1 MTETL
6 SHAAQGASEWTDPQS
21 GWIAQIKDAIKARK
35 VHPSRCVVLLPF
47 AQLLP
52 LAQQYWA
59 EVHPTGFSPR
69 FETLR
74 TWCEHLAPIT
84 LKHSDLGFDA
94 SWDLLT
100 AQSLL
105 KSAGL
110 TQLAPDMVPTLLSMA
125 RALVLQAAAVSP
137 ELRIQWGQE
146 GRQWVAQTM
155 GASFLRVESAVAQTA
170 IVWASHSSFATDVLF
185 DAQSFQDVDLCIWM
199 PGVQA
204 DPMRQVCLQACG
216 DTFKELVPVALS
228 ESLSAPQVKLHQC
241 SDISELSERAVACVL
256 HHVQRGV
263 FPLAVVAVDRVLT
276 RRIHALLVQSGVL
289 VKDETGWKLSTTQ
302 SGLHVML
309 ALKAMAWNASVD
321 EVLNWVK
328 HAPLWAGYRA
338 ELLESQLR
346 KSPQSLWRKLQ
357 LTSEKVTPE
366 QNEVKE
372 EAVSQGLVNS
382 DAAWLLQ
389 KINAWRSECQA
400 PKKLAQW
407 LSALQNLLVDTGQW
421 NLLEQDEAGE
431 LLLDA
436 LHLHKESLDPID
448 PTNPLQNV
456 ADAPWAVKTYS
467 LADFTQ
473 WVDGVLEG
481 CSFVPNASSLAQVH
495 ILPLHNLY
503 ARPWNVVLMPGC
515 DELRLSVS
523 RMGTSDWPESLRKVL
538 GLPTQTELQAQF
550 KTQWEEA
557 FKAPCVEVLWH
568 TTEASGELIQPSAW
582 VLELEKHTH
591 QVRGEDLRLDRT
603 VEVAVPPQPQPALG
617 SFDQALMPR
626 RISASSYHD
635 LRVCPYRF
643 FAKHVLGLKAPNEL
657 EFEIDKRLM
666 GQWLHE
672 VLKLFHEQLANVDV
686 LLPLNAKRALLD
698 RLAEL
703 VSQEMGLPKEDFV
716 PFQASWP
723 ALREG
728 YLQWL
733 AGHEDQ
739 GFKFKSAELKLEQ
752 TLEDWILVGRIDRVD
767 ESARSSCEFPSI
779 ESPIS
784 WVLDYKTETP
794 KKTAARIKTPLE
806 DTQLAFYA
814 ALMGTQEDPQ
824 PLRLGYVNV
833 AEREGT
839 RCYEMKDVD
848 WVRHEFVQGLLS
860 DLRRIA
866 AGQSMPALG
875 EGEVCSYCEVR
886 GLCRKDFW
894 DRPSP

>member
-6 SHAAQGASEWTDPQS
+6 LHDAQGASEWTHPQS
-21 GWIAQIKDAIKARK
+21 GWIAQIQDAIKARK

-74 TWCEHLAPIT
+74 SWCEHLSPVA

-110 TQLAPDMVPTLLSMA
+110 TQLAPDMASTLLNMA
-125 RALVLQAAAVSP
+125 RALVPQAAAVSP
-137 ELRIQWGQE
+137 ELRTQWGQE
-146 GRQWVAQTM
+146 GKYWVAQTM
-155 GASFLRVESAVAQTA
+155 AAPFLTVESAVAQTA
-170 IVWASHSSFATDVLF
+170 IVWASHSSFATDALF
-185 DAQSFQDVDLCIWM
+185 AAQSFQDVDCCLWM

-204 DPMRQVCLQACG
+204 DPMRQVCAQACG
-216 DTFKELVPVALS
+216 DTFQELVPVVSS
-228 ESLSAPQVKLHQC
+228 ENLSASQVYLHQC
-241 SDISELSERAVACVL
+241 SHISELAERAVACVL

-263 FPLAVVAVDRVLT
+263 LPLAVVAVDRVLT

-328 HAPLWAGYRA
+328 HAPNWAGYRA
-338 ELLESQLR
+338 DLLERNLR
-346 KSPQSLWRKLQ
+346 QSPQSLWRKLQ
-357 LTSEKVTPE
+357 LTPEKIGV
-366 QNEVKE
+366 E
-372 EAVSQGLVNS
+372 EGAVSQSVVNS
-382 DAAWLLQ
+382 DATWLLE
-389 KINAWRSECQA
+389 KLNVWRGVCQA

-407 LSALQNLLVDTGQW
+407 LISVQDLLVDSGQW
-421 NLLEQDEAGE
+421 NLLEQDAAGE
-431 LLLDA
+431 LLLDV
-436 LHLHKESLDPID
+436 LHLHNDAVD
-448 PTNPLQNV
+448 DLQNI
-456 ADAPWAVKTYS
+456 ADAPWAVKNYS
-467 LADFTQ
+467 LSDFTQ

-481 CSFVPNASSLAQVH
+481 CSFVPEAPSHAQVH

-503 ARPWNVVLMPGC
+503 ARPWNVVVLPGC
-515 DELRLSVS
+515 DEVRLSVPHL
-523 RMGTSDWPESLRKVL
+523 GKGDWPESLRKVL
-538 GLPTQTELQAQF
+538 GLPTKTEVQAQF

-568 TTEASGELIQPSAW
+568 TAEASGELIQPSAW
-582 VLELEKHTH
+582 VLKLEKHTH
-591 QVRGEDLRLDRT
+591 QVLVEDLRLDRT
-603 VEVAVPPQPQPALG
+603 IEVAVPPQPQPALG
-617 SFDQALMPR
+617 PFDQVLMPR

-635 LRVCPYRF
+635 LRACPYRF

-672 VLKLFHEQLANVDV
+672 VLKLFHEQVAVADTS
-686 LLPLNAKRALLD
+686 LPVSAKRALLD
-698 RLAEL
+698 RMAEL
-703 VSQEMGLPKEDFV
+703 VSQQMKLPQEDFV

-723 ALREG
+723 ALRDG
-728 YLQWL
+728 YLHWL

-739 GFKFKSAELKLEQ
+739 GFKFKAAEVKLEQ
-752 TLEDWILVGRIDRVD
+752 SIEDWLLVGRIDRMDV
-767 ESARSSCEFPSI
+767 SI
-779 ESPIS
+779 CTSGGDSNLKSPTSEPPIS
-784 WVLDYKTETP
+784 WVLDYKTEIP
-794 KKTAARIKTPLE
+794 PKTAARMKAPLE

-814 ALMGTQEDPQ
+814 VLMGTQEDLQ

-833 AEREGT
+833 AERDGT
-839 RCYEMKDVD
+839 RCYEMKDVEG
-848 WVRHEFVQGLLS
+848 VRHEFVQGLLS

-866 AGQSMPALG
+866 AGLSMPALG
-875 EGEVCSYCEVR
+875 EGEACSYCEVR

-894 DRPSP
+894 ETPSP

>member
-6 SHAAQGASEWTDPQS
+6 LHDAQGASEWTHPQS
-21 GWIAQIKDAIKARK
+21 GWIAQIQDAIKARK

-74 TWCEHLAPIT
+74 SWCEHLSPVT

-94 SWDLLT
+94 SWDLFT

-110 TQLAPDMVPTLLSMA
+110 TQLAPDMAATLLNMA
-125 RALVLQAAAVSP
+125 RALVPQAAAVSP
-137 ELRIQWGQE
+137 ELRTQWGQE
-146 GRQWVAQTM
+146 GKHWVAQTM
-155 GASFLRVESAVAQTA
+155 AAPFLTVESAVAQTA
-170 IVWASHSSFATDVLF
+170 IVWASHSSFATDALF
-185 DAQSFQDVDLCIWM
+185 AAQSFQDVDCCLWM

-204 DPMRQVCLQACG
+204 DPMRQVCAQACG
-216 DTFKELVPVALS
+216 DTFQELVPVVSS
-228 ESLSAPQVKLHQC
+228 ENLSASQVYLHQC
-241 SDISELSERAVACVL
+241 SHISELAERAVACVL

-263 FPLAVVAVDRVLT
+263 LPLAVVAVDRVLT

-328 HAPLWAGYRA
+328 HAPNWAGYRA
-338 ELLESQLR
+338 DLLERNLIQ
-346 KSPQSLWRKLQ
+346 SPQSLWRKLQ
-357 LTSEKVTPE
+357 LTPEKIGV
-366 QNEVKE
+366 E
-372 EAVSQGLVNS
+372 EGAVSQSVVNS
-382 DAAWLLQ
+382 DATWLLE
-389 KINAWRSECQA
+389 KLNVWRGVCQA

-407 LSALQNLLVDTGQW
+407 LISVQDLLVDSGQW
-421 NLLEQDEAGE
+421 NLLEQDAAGE
-431 LLLDA
+431 LLLDV
-436 LHLHKESLDPID
+436 LHLHNDAVD
-448 PTNPLQNV
+448 DLQNV
-456 ADAPWAVKTYS
+456 ADAPWAVKNYS
-467 LADFTQ
+467 LSDFTQ

-481 CSFVPNASSLAQVH
+481 CSFVPEAPSHAQVH

-503 ARPWNVVLMPGC
+503 ARPWNVVVLPGC
-515 DELRLSVS
+515 DEVRLSVPHL
-523 RMGTSDWPESLRKVL
+523 GKGDWPESLRKVL
-538 GLPTQTELQAQF
+538 GLPTKTEVQAQF

-568 TTEASGELIQPSAW
+568 TAEASGELIQPSAW
-582 VLELEKHTH
+582 VLKLEKHTH
-591 QVRGEDLRLDRT
+591 QVLVEDLRLDRT
-603 VEVAVPPQPQPALG
+603 IEVAVPPQPQPALG
-617 SFDQALMPR
+617 PFDQVLMPR

-635 LRVCPYRF
+635 LRACPYRF

-672 VLKLFHEQLANVDV
+672 VLKLFHEQVAVADTS
-686 LLPLNAKRALLD
+686 LPVSAKRALLD
-698 RLAEL
+698 RMAEL
-703 VSQEMGLPKEDFV
+703 VSQQMKLPQEDFV

-723 ALREG
+723 ALRDG
-728 YLQWL
+728 YLHWL

-739 GFKFKSAELKLEQ
+739 GFKFKAAEVKLEQ
-752 TLEDWILVGRIDRVD
+752 SIEDWLLVGRIDRMDV
-767 ESARSSCEFPSI
+767 SI
-779 ESPIS
+779 CTSGGDSNLKSPTSEPPIS
-784 WVLDYKTETP
+784 WVLDYKTEIP
-794 KKTAARIKTPLE
+794 PKTAARMKAPLE

-814 ALMGTQEDPQ
+814 VLMGTQEDLQ

-833 AEREGT
+833 AERDGT
-839 RCYEMKDVD
+839 RCYEMKDVEG
-848 WVRHEFVQGLLS
+848 VRHEFVQGLLS

-866 AGQSMPALG
+866 AGLSMPALG
-875 EGEVCSYCEVR
+875 EGEACSYCEVR

-894 DRPSP
+894 ETPSP

>member
-6 SHAAQGASEWTDPQS
+6 SHAAQGASEWMHPQS
-21 GWIAQIKDAIKARK
+21 GWIAQIQDAIKARK
-35 VHPSRCVVLLPF
+35 VHPGRCVVLLPF

-59 EVHPTGFSPR
+59 EMHPSGFSPR

-74 TWCEHLAPIT
+74 SWCEHLSPVT

-110 TQLAPDMVPTLLSMA
+110 TQLAPDMAATLLNMA
-125 RALVLQAAAVSP
+125 RALVPQAASVSP
-137 ELRIQWGQE
+137 ELRTQWGQA
-146 GRQWVAQTM
+146 GKQWVAQTM
-155 GASFLRVESAVAQTA
+155 AAPFLTVESAVAQTA
-170 IVWASHSSFATDVLF
+170 IVWASHSSFATDALF
-185 DAQSFQDVDLCIWM
+185 AAQSFQDVDCCLWM
-199 PGVQA
+199 PGAQA
-204 DPMRQVCLQACG
+204 DPMRQVCAQACG
-216 DTFKELVPVALS
+216 DAFQELVPLASS
-228 ESLSAPQVKLHQC
+228 ENLSASQVNLHQC
-241 SDISELSERAVACVL
+241 SDISELAERAVACVL

-263 FPLAVVAVDRVLT
+263 LPLAVVAVDRVLT

-309 ALKAMAWNASVD
+309 TLKAMAWNASVD

-328 HAPLWAGYRA
+328 HAPKWSGYRA
-338 ELLESQLR
+338 DLLERNLR
-346 KSPQSLWRKLQ
+346 QSPQSLWRKLQ
-357 LTSEKVTPE
+357 LTPEKIGV
-366 QNEVKE
+366 E
-372 EAVSQGLVNS
+372 EGADSQGVVNS
-382 DAAWLLQ
+382 DATWLLE
-389 KINAWRSECQA
+389 KVNVWRSECQA
-400 PKKLAQW
+400 PKKLTQW
-407 LSALQNLLVDTGQW
+407 LSSLQNLLMDTGQW
-421 NLLEQDEAGE
+421 NLLEQDAAGE

-436 LHLHKESLDPID
+436 LHLHNDSVDD
-448 PTNPLQNV
+448 FQNI
-456 ADAPWAVKTYS
+456 ADAPWAVKNYS
-467 LADFTQ
+467 LSDFTQ

-481 CSFVPNASSLAQVH
+481 CSFVPEASSLAQVH

-503 ARPWNVVLMPGC
+503 ARPWNVVVLPGC
-515 DELRLSVS
+515 DEVRLSVS
-523 RMGTSDWPESLRKVL
+523 RLGTGDWPESLRKVL
-538 GLPTQTELQAQF
+538 GLPTKTELQAQF

-557 FKAPCVEVLWH
+557 FKTPCVEVLWH

-591 QVRGEDLRLDRT
+591 QVLGEDLRWDRT
-603 VEVAVPPQPQPALG
+603 VEVAVPAQPQPALG
-617 SFDQALMPR
+617 PFDQVLMPR

-635 LRVCPYRF
+635 LRACPYRF

-672 VLKLFHEQLANVDV
+672 VLKLFHEQVAVADTS
-686 LLPLNAKRALLD
+686 LPVSAKRALLD
-698 RLAEL
+698 RMAEL
-703 VSQEMGLPKEDFV
+703 VSQQMKLPQEDFV

-723 ALREG
+723 ALRDG

-739 GFKFKSAELKLEQ
+739 GFKFKVAEVKLEQ
-752 TLEDWILVGRIDRVD
+752 ALEDWLLVGRIDRVD
-767 ESARSSCEFPSI
+767 ESIRTTGGDSAISC
-779 ESPIS
+779 
-784 WVLDYKTETP
+784 VLDYKTEIP
-794 KKTAARIKTPLE
+794 QKTAARMKTPLE

-814 ALMGTQEDPQ
+814 VLMGTQEDPQ

-833 AEREGT
+833 AERDGT

-848 WVRHEFVQGLLS
+848 GVRHEFVQGLLS

-875 EGEVCSYCEVR
+875 EVEACSYCEVR

-894 DRPSP
+894 ETPSS

>member
-6 SHAAQGASEWTDPQS
+6 SHAAQEASEWMHPQS
-21 GWIAQIKDAIKARK
+21 GWIAQIQDAIKARK
-35 VHPSRCVVLLPF
+35 VHPGRCVVLLPF

-59 EVHPTGFSPR
+59 EMHPSGFSPR

-74 TWCEHLAPIT
+74 SWCEHLSPVT

-110 TQLAPDMVPTLLSMA
+110 TQLAPDMAATLLNMA
-125 RALVLQAAAVSP
+125 RALVPQAASVSP
-137 ELRIQWGQE
+137 ELRTQWGQA
-146 GRQWVAQTM
+146 GKQWVAQTM
-155 GASFLRVESAVAQTA
+155 AAPFLTVESAVAQTA
-170 IVWASHSSFATDVLF
+170 IVWASHSSFATDALF
-185 DAQSFQDVDLCIWM
+185 ATQSFQDVDCCLWM
-199 PGVQA
+199 PGAQA
-204 DPMRQVCLQACG
+204 DPMRQVCAQACG
-216 DTFKELVPVALS
+216 DAFQELVPLASS
-228 ESLSAPQVKLHQC
+228 ENLSASQVNLHQC
-241 SDISELSERAVACVL
+241 SDISELAERAVACVL

-263 FPLAVVAVDRVLT
+263 LPLAVVAVDRVLT

-309 ALKAMAWNASVD
+309 TLKAMAWNASVD

-328 HAPLWAGYRA
+328 HAPKWSGYRA
-338 ELLESQLR
+338 DLLERNLR
-346 KSPQSLWRKLQ
+346 QSPQSLWRKLQ
-357 LTSEKVTPE
+357 LTPEKIGV
-366 QNEVKE
+366 E
-372 EAVSQGLVNS
+372 EGADSQGVVNS
-382 DAAWLLQ
+382 DATWLLE
-389 KINAWRSECQA
+389 KVNVWRSECQA
-400 PKKLAQW
+400 PKKLTQW
-407 LSALQNLLVDTGQW
+407 LSSLQNLLMDTGQW
-421 NLLEQDEAGE
+421 NLLEQDAAGE

-436 LHLHKESLDPID
+436 LHLHNDSVDD
-448 PTNPLQNV
+448 LQNIT
-456 ADAPWAVKTYS
+456 DAPWAVKNYS
-467 LADFTQ
+467 LSDFTQ

-481 CSFVPNASSLAQVH
+481 CSFVPEASSLAQVH

-503 ARPWNVVLMPGC
+503 ARPWNVVVLPGC
-515 DELRLSVS
+515 DEVRLSVS
-523 RMGTSDWPESLRKVL
+523 RLGTGDWPESLRKVL
-538 GLPTQTELQAQF
+538 GLPTKTELQAQF

-557 FKAPCVEVLWH
+557 FKTPCVEVLWH

-591 QVRGEDLRLDRT
+591 QVLGEDLRLDRT
-603 VEVAVPPQPQPALG
+603 VEVAVPAQPQPALG
-617 SFDQALMPR
+617 PFDQVLMPR

-635 LRVCPYRF
+635 LRACPYRF

-672 VLKLFHEQLANVDV
+672 VLKLFHEQVAVADTS
-686 LLPLNAKRALLD
+686 LPVSAKRALLD
-698 RLAEL
+698 RMAEL
-703 VSQEMGLPKEDFV
+703 VSQQMKLPQEDFV

-723 ALREG
+723 ALRDG

-739 GFKFKSAELKLEQ
+739 GFKFKVAEVKLEQ
-752 TLEDWILVGRIDRVD
+752 ALEDWLLVGRIDRVD
-767 ESARSSCEFPSI
+767 ESIRTTGGDSAISC
-779 ESPIS
+779 
-784 WVLDYKTETP
+784 VLDYKTEIP
-794 KKTAARIKTPLE
+794 QKTAARMKTPLE

-814 ALMGTQEDPQ
+814 VLMGTQEDPQ

-833 AEREGT
+833 AERDGT

-848 WVRHEFVQGLLS
+848 GVRHEFVQGLLS

-875 EGEVCSYCEVR
+875 EVEACSYCEVR

-894 DRPSP
+894 ETPSS

>member
-6 SHAAQGASEWTDPQS
+6 LHDAQGASEWTHPQS
-21 GWIAQIKDAIKARK
+21 GWIAQIQDAIKARK

-74 TWCEHLAPIT
+74 SWCEHLSPVT

-110 TQLAPDMVPTLLSMA
+110 TQLAPDMAATLLNMA
-125 RALVLQAAAVSP
+125 RALVPRAAAVSP
-137 ELRIQWGQE
+137 ELRTQWGQE
-146 GRQWVAQTM
+146 GKHWVAQTM
-155 GASFLRVESAVAQTA
+155 AAPFLTVESAVAQTA
-170 IVWASHSSFATDVLF
+170 IVWASHSSFATDALF
-185 DAQSFQDVDLCIWM
+185 AAQSFQDVDCCLWM

-204 DPMRQVCLQACG
+204 DPMRQLCAQACG
-216 DTFKELVPVALS
+216 DTFQELVPVVSS
-228 ESLSAPQVKLHQC
+228 ENLSASQVYLHQC
-241 SDISELSERAVACVL
+241 SHISELAERAVACVL

-263 FPLAVVAVDRVLT
+263 LPLAVVAVDRVLT

-328 HAPLWAGYRA
+328 HAPNWAGYRA
-338 ELLESQLR
+338 DLLERNLR
-346 KSPQSLWRKLQ
+346 QSPQSLWRKLQ
-357 LTSEKVTPE
+357 LTPEKIGV
-366 QNEVKE
+366 E
-372 EAVSQGLVNS
+372 EGAVSQSVVNS
-382 DAAWLLQ
+382 DATWLLE
-389 KINAWRSECQA
+389 KLNVWRGVCQA

-407 LSALQNLLVDTGQW
+407 LISVQDLLVDSGQW
-421 NLLEQDEAGE
+421 NLLEQDAAGE
-431 LLLDA
+431 LLLDV
-436 LHLHKESLDPID
+436 LHLHNDAVD
-448 PTNPLQNV
+448 DLQNV
-456 ADAPWAVKTYS
+456 ADAPWAVKNYS
-467 LADFTQ
+467 LSDFTQ

-481 CSFVPNASSLAQVH
+481 CSFVPEAPSHAQVH

-503 ARPWNVVLMPGC
+503 ARPWNVVVLPGC
-515 DELRLSVS
+515 DEVRLSVPHL
-523 RMGTSDWPESLRKVL
+523 GKGDWPESLRKVL
-538 GLPTQTELQAQF
+538 GLPTKTEVQAQF

-568 TTEASGELIQPSAW
+568 TAEASGELIQPSAW
-582 VLELEKHTH
+582 VLKLEKHTH
-591 QVRGEDLRLDRT
+591 QVLVEDLRLDRT
-603 VEVAVPPQPQPALG
+603 IEVAVPPQPQPALG
-617 SFDQALMPR
+617 PFDQVLMPR

-635 LRVCPYRF
+635 LRACPYRF

-672 VLKLFHEQLANVDV
+672 VLKLFHEQVAVADAS
-686 LLPLNAKRALLD
+686 LPVSAKRALLD
-698 RLAEL
+698 RMAEL
-703 VSQEMGLPKEDFV
+703 VSQQMKLPQEDFV

-723 ALREG
+723 ALRDG
-728 YLQWL
+728 YLHWL

-739 GFKFKSAELKLEQ
+739 GFKFKAAEVKLEQ
-752 TLEDWILVGRIDRVD
+752 SIEDWLLVGRIDRMDV
-767 ESARSSCEFPSI
+767 SI
-779 ESPIS
+779 CTSGGDSNLKSPTSEPPIS
-784 WVLDYKTETP
+784 WVLDYKTEIP
-794 KKTAARIKTPLE
+794 PKTAARMKAPLE

-814 ALMGTQEDPQ
+814 VLMGTQEDLQ

-833 AEREGT
+833 AERDGT
-839 RCYEMKDVD
+839 RCYEMKDVEG
-848 WVRHEFVQGLLS
+848 VRHEFVQGLLS

-866 AGQSMPALG
+866 AGLSMPALG
-875 EGEVCSYCEVR
+875 EGEACSYCEVR

-894 DRPSP
+894 ETPCP

>member
-6 SHAAQGASEWTDPQS
+6 LHAAQGASEWTHPQS
-21 GWIAQIKDAIKARK
+21 GWIAQIQDAIKARK

-74 TWCEHLAPIT
+74 SWCEHLSPVT

-94 SWDLLT
+94 SWDLFT

-110 TQLAPDMVPTLLSMA
+110 TQLAPDMAATLLNMA
-125 RALVLQAAAVSP
+125 RALVPQAAAVSP
-137 ELRIQWGQE
+137 ELRTQWGQE
-146 GRQWVAQTM
+146 GKHWVAQTM
-155 GASFLRVESAVAQTA
+155 AAPFLTVESAVAQTA
-170 IVWASHSSFATDVLF
+170 IVWASHSSFATDALF
-185 DAQSFQDVDLCIWM
+185 AAQSFQDVDCCLWM

-204 DPMRQVCLQACG
+204 DPMRQLCAQACG
-216 DTFKELVPVALS
+216 DTFQELVPVVSS
-228 ESLSAPQVKLHQC
+228 ENLSASQVYLHQC
-241 SDISELSERAVACVL
+241 SHISELAERAVACVL

-263 FPLAVVAVDRVLT
+263 LPLAVVAVDRVLT

-328 HAPLWAGYRA
+328 HAPNWAGYRA
-338 ELLESQLR
+338 DLLERNLR
-346 KSPQSLWRKLQ
+346 QSPQSLWRKLQ
-357 LTSEKVTPE
+357 LTPEKIGV
-366 QNEVKE
+366 E
-372 EAVSQGLVNS
+372 EGAVSQSVVNS
-382 DAAWLLQ
+382 DATWLLE
-389 KINAWRSECQA
+389 KLNVWRGVCQA

-407 LSALQNLLVDTGQW
+407 LISVQDLLVDSGQW
-421 NLLEQDEAGE
+421 NLLEQDAAGE
-431 LLLDA
+431 LLLDV
-436 LHLHKESLDPID
+436 LHLHNDAVD
-448 PTNPLQNV
+448 DLQNI
-456 ADAPWAVKTYS
+456 ADAPWAVKNYS
-467 LADFTQ
+467 LSDFTQ

-481 CSFVPNASSLAQVH
+481 CSFVPEAPSHAQVH

-503 ARPWNVVLMPGC
+503 ARPWNVVVLPGC
-515 DELRLSVS
+515 DEVRLSVPHL
-523 RMGTSDWPESLRKVL
+523 GKGDWPESLRKVL
-538 GLPTQTELQAQF
+538 GLPTKTEVQAQF

-568 TTEASGELIQPSAW
+568 TAEASGELIQPSAW
-582 VLELEKHTH
+582 VLKLEKHTH
-591 QVRGEDLRLDRT
+591 QVLVEDLRLDRT
-603 VEVAVPPQPQPALG
+603 IEVAVPPQPQPALG
-617 SFDQALMPR
+617 PFDQVLMPR

-635 LRVCPYRF
+635 LRACPYRF

-672 VLKLFHEQLANVDV
+672 VLKLFHEQVAVADAS
-686 LLPLNAKRALLD
+686 LPVSAKRALLD
-698 RLAEL
+698 RMAEL
-703 VSQEMGLPKEDFV
+703 VSQQMKLPQEDFV

-723 ALREG
+723 ALRDG
-728 YLQWL
+728 YLHWL

-739 GFKFKSAELKLEQ
+739 GFKFKAAEVKLEQ
-752 TLEDWILVGRIDRVD
+752 SIEDWLLVGRIDRMDV
-767 ESARSSCEFPSI
+767 SI
-779 ESPIS
+779 CTSGGDSNLKSPTSEPPIS
-784 WVLDYKTETP
+784 WVLDYKTEIP
-794 KKTAARIKTPLE
+794 PKTAARMKAPLE

-814 ALMGTQEDPQ
+814 VLMGTQEDLQ

-833 AEREGT
+833 AERDGT
-839 RCYEMKDVD
+839 RCYEMKDVEG
-848 WVRHEFVQGLLS
+848 VRHEFVQGLLS

-866 AGQSMPALG
+866 AGLSMPALG
-875 EGEVCSYCEVR
+875 EGEACSYCEVR

-894 DRPSP
+894 ETPSP

>member
-6 SHAAQGASEWTDPQS
+6 LHDAQGASEWTHPQS
-21 GWIAQIKDAIKARK
+21 GWIAQIQDAIKARK

-74 TWCEHLAPIT
+74 SWCEHLSPVT

-110 TQLAPDMVPTLLSMA
+110 TQLAPDMAATLLNMA
-125 RALVLQAAAVSP
+125 RALVPQAAAVSP
-137 ELRIQWGQE
+137 ELRTQWGQE
-146 GRQWVAQTM
+146 GKHWVAQTM
-155 GASFLRVESAVAQTA
+155 AAPFLTVESAVAQTA
-170 IVWASHSSFATDVLF
+170 IVWASHSSFATDALF
-185 DAQSFQDVDLCIWM
+185 AAQSFQDVDCCLWM

-204 DPMRQVCLQACG
+204 DPMRQLCAQACG
-216 DTFKELVPVALS
+216 DTFQELVPVVSS
-228 ESLSAPQVKLHQC
+228 ENLSASQVYLHQC
-241 SDISELSERAVACVL
+241 SHISELAERAVACVL

-263 FPLAVVAVDRVLT
+263 LPLAVVAVDRVLT

-328 HAPLWAGYRA
+328 HAPNWAGYRA
-338 ELLESQLR
+338 DLLERNLR
-346 KSPQSLWRKLQ
+346 QSPQSLWRKLQ
-357 LTSEKVTPE
+357 LTPEKIGV
-366 QNEVKE
+366 E
-372 EAVSQGLVNS
+372 EGAVSQSVVNS
-382 DAAWLLQ
+382 DATWLLE
-389 KINAWRSECQA
+389 KLNVWRGVCQA

-407 LSALQNLLVDTGQW
+407 LISVQDLLVDSGQW
-421 NLLEQDEAGE
+421 NLLEQDAAGE
-431 LLLDA
+431 LLLDV
-436 LHLHKESLDPID
+436 LHLHNDAVD
-448 PTNPLQNV
+448 DLQNI
-456 ADAPWAVKTYS
+456 ADAPWAVKNYS
-467 LADFTQ
+467 LSDFTQ

-481 CSFVPNASSLAQVH
+481 CSFVPEAPSHAQVH

-503 ARPWNVVLMPGC
+503 ARPWNVVVLPGC
-515 DELRLSVS
+515 DEVRLSVPHL
-523 RMGTSDWPESLRKVL
+523 GKGDWPESLRKVL
-538 GLPTQTELQAQF
+538 GLPTKTEVQAQF

-568 TTEASGELIQPSAW
+568 TAEASGELIQPSAW
-582 VLELEKHTH
+582 VLKLEKHTH
-591 QVRGEDLRLDRT
+591 QVLVEDLRLDRT
-603 VEVAVPPQPQPALG
+603 IEVAVPPQPQPALG
-617 SFDQALMPR
+617 PFDQVLMPR

-635 LRVCPYRF
+635 LRACPYRF

-672 VLKLFHEQLANVDV
+672 VLKLFHEQVAVADAS
-686 LLPLNAKRALLD
+686 LPVSAKRALLD
-698 RLAEL
+698 RMAEL
-703 VSQEMGLPKEDFV
+703 VSQQMKLSQEDFV

-723 ALREG
+723 ALRDG
-728 YLQWL
+728 YLHWL

-739 GFKFKSAELKLEQ
+739 GFKFKAAEVKLEQ
-752 TLEDWILVGRIDRVD
+752 SIEDWLLVGRIDRMDV
-767 ESARSSCEFPSI
+767 SI
-779 ESPIS
+779 CTSGGDSNLKSPTSEPPIS
-784 WVLDYKTETP
+784 WVLDYKTEIP
-794 KKTAARIKTPLE
+794 PKTAARMKAPLE

-814 ALMGTQEDPQ
+814 VLMGTQEDLQ

-833 AEREGT
+833 AERDGT
-839 RCYEMKDVD
+839 RCYEMKDVEG
-848 WVRHEFVQGLLS
+848 VRHEFVQGLLS

-866 AGQSMPALG
+866 AGLSMPALG
-875 EGEVCSYCEVR
+875 EGEACSYCEVR

-894 DRPSP
+894 ETPSP

>member
-6 SHAAQGASEWTDPQS
+6 LHDAQGASEWTHPQS
-21 GWIAQIKDAIKARK
+21 GWIAQIQDAIKARK

-74 TWCEHLAPIT
+74 SWCEHLSPVT

-110 TQLAPDMVPTLLSMA
+110 TQLAPDMAATLLNMA
-125 RALVLQAAAVSP
+125 RALVPRAAAVSP
-137 ELRIQWGQE
+137 ELRTQWGQE
-146 GRQWVAQTM
+146 GKNWVVQTM
-155 GASFLRVESAVAQTA
+155 AAPFLTVESAVAQTA
-170 IVWASHSSFATDVLF
+170 IVWASHSSFATDALF
-185 DAQSFQDVDLCIWM
+185 AAQSFQDVDCCLWM

-204 DPMRQVCLQACG
+204 DPMRQLFAQACG
-216 DTFKELVPVALS
+216 DTFQELVPVVSS
-228 ESLSAPQVKLHQC
+228 ENLSASQVYLHQC
-241 SDISELSERAVACVL
+241 SHISELAERAVACVL
-256 HHVQRGV
+256 HHVQRG
-263 FPLAVVAVDRVLT
+263 FLPLAVVAVDRVLT

-328 HAPLWAGYRA
+328 HAPNWAGYRA
-338 ELLESQLR
+338 DLLERNLR
-346 KSPQSLWRKLQ
+346 QSPQSLWRKLQ
-357 LTSEKVTPE
+357 LTPEKIGV
-366 QNEVKE
+366 E
-372 EAVSQGLVNS
+372 EGAVSQSVVNS
-382 DAAWLLQ
+382 DAAWLLE
-389 KINAWRSECQA
+389 KLNVWRGVCQA

-407 LSALQNLLVDTGQW
+407 LISVQDLLVDSGQW
-421 NLLEQDEAGE
+421 NLLEQDAAGE
-431 LLLDA
+431 LLLDV
-436 LHLHKESLDPID
+436 LHLHNDAVD
-448 PTNPLQNV
+448 DLQNI
-456 ADAPWAVKTYS
+456 ADAPWAVKNYS
-467 LADFTQ
+467 LSDFTQ

-481 CSFVPNASSLAQVH
+481 CSFVPEAPSHAQVH

-503 ARPWNVVLMPGC
+503 ARPWNVVVLPGC
-515 DELRLSVS
+515 DEVRLSVPHL
-523 RMGTSDWPESLRKVL
+523 GKGDWTESLRKVL
-538 GLPTQTELQAQF
+538 GLPTKTEVQAQF

-568 TTEASGELIQPSAW
+568 TAEASGELIQPSAW
-582 VLELEKHTH
+582 VLKLEKHTH
-591 QVRGEDLRLDRT
+591 QVLVEDLRLDRT
-603 VEVAVPPQPQPALG
+603 IEVAVPPQPQPALG
-617 SFDQALMPR
+617 PFDQVLMPR
-626 RISASSYHD
+626 RISVSSYHD
-635 LRVCPYRF
+635 LRACPYRF

-672 VLKLFHEQLANVDV
+672 VLNLFHEQVAVADTS
-686 LLPLNAKRALLD
+686 LPVSAKRALLD
-698 RLAEL
+698 RMAEL
-703 VSQEMGLPKEDFV
+703 VSQQMKLPQEDFV

-723 ALREG
+723 ALRDG
-728 YLQWL
+728 YLHWL

-739 GFKFKSAELKLEQ
+739 GFKFKAAEVKLEQ
-752 TLEDWILVGRIDRVD
+752 SIEDWLLVGRIDRIDV
-767 ESARSSCEFPSI
+767 SI
-779 ESPIS
+779 CTSGGDSNLKSPTSEPPIS
-784 WVLDYKTETP
+784 WVLDYKTEIP
-794 KKTAARIKTPLE
+794 PKTAARMKAPLE

-814 ALMGTQEDPQ
+814 VLMGTQEDLQ

-833 AEREGT
+833 AERDGT
-839 RCYEMKDVD
+839 RCYEMKDVEG
-848 WVRHEFVQGLLS
+848 VRHEFVQGLLS

-866 AGQSMPALG
+866 AGLSMPALG
-875 EGEVCSYCEVR
+875 EGEACSYCEVR

-894 DRPSP
+894 ETPSP